1 LRFFSS
7 YQNRFS
13 SDRSLSDSVA
23 ICEHY
28 VNHGCTQY
36 TFKEKCGIMHI
47 ERQGKRNIRSPPL
60 FTSFR

>member
-1 LRFFSS
+1 LRFFLS

-13 SDRSLSDSVA
+13 PDGSLSDSVA

-28 VNHGCTQY
+28 VNYGCTQY
-36 TFKEKCGIMHI
+36 TLKVNCGIMHI
-47 ERQGKRNIRSPPL
+47 ERQGKRNIRSLPL